1 VVDVFFDGVICF
13 LALFAFRFDKHDRI
27 DNPSCLRPLFAFSRV
42 VFIIY
47 YILIM
52 VSSWEYHV
60 RFFLSLAQS
69 FFGCVIAGVV
79 IKIMCGPHCHRCRS
93 QNGVL
98 KQRRPASNHLVVV
111 SNIDKKNF
119 KLETIFNYN
128 DNELSVQILFNGK
141 PINNATNE
149 KIHSMN

>member
-1 VVDVFFDGVICF
+1 
-13 LALFAFRFDKHDRI
+13 
-27 DNPSCLRPLFAFSRV
+27 
-42 VFIIY
+42 
-47 YILIM
+47 
-52 VSSWEYHV
+52 
-60 RFFLSLAQS
+60 
-69 FFGCVIAGVV
+69 
-79 IKIMCGPHCHRCRS
+79 MCGPHCHRCRS